1 MCVETVCTIGWREKS
16 MMAAARSLVLLA
28 ALQSRKHVS
37 NQFRVIQ
44 YLPQEVSQVKG
55 LSTKVSA
62 LMSYLFRS
70 SKVSP
75 AAGAGFS
82 ESLSLE
88 ERGDSEVGF
97 GSSTCL
103 LLSSFTAP
111 GTVTG
116 GMNTRRSSM
125 VTNLNTEISRARKC

>member
-1 MCVETVCTIGWREKS
+1 M
-16 MMAAARSLVLLA
+16 VLLA

-37 NQFRVIQ
+37 KQFRVIQ

-97 GSSTCL
+97 GSSTGL